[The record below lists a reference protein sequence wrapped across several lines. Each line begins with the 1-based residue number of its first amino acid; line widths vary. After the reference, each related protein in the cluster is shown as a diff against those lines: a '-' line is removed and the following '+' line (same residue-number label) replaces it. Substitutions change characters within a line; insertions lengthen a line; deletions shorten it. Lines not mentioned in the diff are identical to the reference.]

1 MVAVQIKTARSIR
14 ASAHAS
20 LPAESLGSA
29 ELDALSLAI
38 ITDKPL
44 QRWVRGLEKVDLATI
59 RVQIAKVLA
68 RHRTEAPRPTA
79 HPIDMHQR
87 VMDGFGGAAILIS
100 SALLL
105 DTLGEAEGFFHL
117 SFKTI
122 KAKLGQVL
130 EPGPSELALRMAR
143 ATLAAAEVF
152 GDIDAGRAYLRTK
165 NFALGGAAPIDLL
178 RTAEG
183 ERIVLNEL
191 QTQADGGPL

>member
-1 MVAVQIKTARSIR
+1 MEALQTKPARLGR
-14 ASAHAS
+14 ASS
-20 LPAESLGSA
+20 RSSMPAGALAIA

-38 ITDKPL
+38 ITDKQL
-44 QRWVRGLEKVDLATI
+44 QRRVRALEKVDLQTI
-59 RVQIAKVLA
+59 RAQIAKVLA
-68 RHRTEAPRPTA
+68 RYRTEAQRPTA
-79 HPIDMHQR
+79 QPIDMHQR
-87 VMDGFGGAAILIS
+87 VMEGFGGEAILIS

-105 DTLGEAEGFFHL
+105 DTLGEAETFFHL

-122 KAKLGQVL
+122 KSKLGHLL

-152 GDIDAGRAYLRTK
+152 GDIDAGRKYLRTK

-178 RTAEG
+178 QTAEG

-191 QTQADGGPL
+191 QTQADSGPV